1 MGYYS
6 RGLSIVFRMFR
17 GLRSYGKH
25 SRITLNGRQ
34 AIRVL
39 PEDGSFRGTLLA
51 VHGMT
56 ARGNEDPRIH
66 VLASAFA
73 ANGYEV
79 ILPDY
84 SEIRNLTVNPE
95 SIHHMEDDLMA
106 LSKLDN
112 RGPVGV
118 FSASF
123 SGSLAMVA
131 ASGKAAGSVKAMLF
145 VGPFGHVMSVVEHLF
160 DAEDRDPYGFFV
172 VLKNFL
178 PGKSKKVQSLRHCF
192 EQAAL
197 DNGLNRN
204 PRQLPVVLANVS
216 PAVRKEFYRIL
227 HDASYRRSIKDRILN
242 HPEIRKIAARIDV
255 IQHCP
260 DIQASVTLIHGDRDN
275 VIPPGES
282 RLLYDHLRDHVP
294 ARVCLTPLIS
304 HGTVQYGLDLPLRVH
319 QVVSS
324 MAFFLKQLEASQNGA
339 GSAR

>member
-1 MGYYS
+1 MGFYS
-6 RGLSIVFRMFR
+6 RALSIVIRMFR

-25 SRITLNGRQ
+25 SRIMLNGRE
-34 AIRVL
+34 ALRVL
-39 PEDGSFRGTLLA
+39 PESRPVRGTLLA

-56 ARGNEDPRIH
+56 AKGNEDPRIH

-79 ILPDY
+79 ILPAY
-84 SEIRNLTVNPE
+84 REIRSLTIDSR
-95 SIHHMEDDLMA
+95 SIGFMEDDLMSLA
-106 LSKLDN
+106 ALDN

-131 ASGKAAGSVKAMLF
+131 ASGKAASSVRAMLL

-178 PGKSKKVQSLRHCF
+178 PGKSKKALELRHCF

-197 DNGLNRN
+197 DNGLQRN
-204 PRQLPVVLANVS
+204 PRQLPVALADVS
-216 PAVRKEFYRIL
+216 PAIRKEFYRIL
-227 HDASYRRSIKDRILN
+227 HDAPYRREMKDRILN
-242 HPEIRKIAARIDV
+242 DPRCKQIAQRIDV

-260 DIQASVTLIHGDRDN
+260 DIKASITLIHGDRDN

-282 RLLYDHLRDHVP
+282 RLLFDHLRHHVP

-319 QVVSS
+319 QVVSTMS
-324 MAFFLKQLEASQNGA
+324 SFLQDLE
-339 GSAR
+339 GSVRNEKV